1 MSPKRTHKRHTNPS
15 EENFRKLLFVIHK
28 TGKVVLMYFY
38 VFPNT
43 NFTKKKKMKHGIF
56 TPFIKINC
64 DNITYHFWL
73 VDDNLRNNF
82 FV

>member
-1 MSPKRTHKRHTNPS
+1 
-15 EENFRKLLFVIHK
+15 
-28 TGKVVLMYFY
+28 MYFY
-38 VFPNT
+38 VFSNT
-43 NFTKKKKMKHGIF
+43 NLQENKKKHGIF